1 MNIVL
6 RRNGGERAL
15 VPFYRPWGLL
25 DDIDRLAR
33 DMWNAQRPFTSGH
46 SLMPHTDIYEEKGK
60 LVMKTELP
68 GIDKKDLDIS
78 LEGDR
83 LTIKAERKK
92 EVKEDATHHIRERYH
107 GQYYRSVTLPYPVK
121 EDDITANFDNGVLEL
136 RLPKAEEVKAK
147 KIEIKGHQLPQSET
161 KKRARKPRQKNS

>member
-1 MNIVL
+1 MNVVL
-6 RRNGGERAL
+6 RRNGGEEAL

-33 DMWNAQRPFTSGH
+33 DLWDAWRPFTSGH
-46 SLMPHTDIYEEKGK
+46 SLIPHTDIYEEKGE

-68 GIDKKDLDIS
+68 GIDKNDLDIS

-83 LTIKAERKK
+83 LTIKAERKE

-121 EDDITANFDNGVLEL
+121 EDNIIANFDNGVLEL

-147 KIEIKGHQLPQSET
+147 KIEVKGHQLPQGET